1 MPLPLGR
8 ANTTGPNPRPSPH
21 GSYDPFENTPI
32 MSGGA
37 GPRRLSQSGAPLAS
51 NAHLT
56 PAAPPT
62 PSSHSG
68 FLFPEPLVDATSP
81 NSSPMNSP
89 LPSRSSSPLPP
100 FYSSAPSSASDTD
113 SDEPGSPLLLD
124 TYTTSYLREGRPRW
138 WDIRQRPRRVPRRS
152 ARWGYRP
159 LVRVLRR
166 VFRHPFVP
174 KHPST
179 IVRLSLIFPF
189 LCAFLIKTPVNSC
202 SLSFF
207 SSSWHCQ

>member
-1 MPLPLGR
+1 MSLPLGKS
-8 ANTTGPNPRPSPH
+8 NTTCPNSRPSPN

-32 MSGGA
+32 MSGRA

-56 PAAPPT
+56 PAAPHT
-62 PSSHSG
+62 SSSHSG
-68 FLFPEPLVDATSP
+68 FLFPEPLADELSARTSP
-81 NSSPMNSP
+81 NSSAMNSP
-89 LPSRSSSPLPP
+89 LPSRSSSPLPA

-113 SDEPGSPLLLD
+113 SDEPGSPLLLG
-124 TYTTSYLREGRPRW
+124 TYPTSYVREGRPRW
-138 WDIRQRPRRVPRRS
+138 WNVRQRPRRVPRRS
-152 ARWGYRP
+152 AGWGHRS

-179 IVRLSLIFPF
+179 IVRLSLIFP
-189 LCAFLIKTPVNSC
+189 
-202 SLSFF
+202 
-207 SSSWHCQ
+207 SSAPL